1 MKYKNYSHTTKTFYG
16 IKFKPGETH
25 DVPGY
30 INDPKFVRVKGVEIS
45 DSSVQSAEP
54 VLQVKKCTPLIAG
67 SVTTKRTTRTKTT
80 TKEEELI
87 NGTDC
92 DQ

>member
-1 MKYKNYSHTTKTFYG
+1 MIYKNLSRTTKTFYG
-16 IKFKPGETH
+16 ITFKPGESH

-30 INDPKFVRVKGVEIS
+30 INCSKFVRDFRAETS
-45 DSSVQSAEP
+45 DKATQSAEQASK
-54 VLQVKKCTPLIAG
+54 LTESASQVTEPM
-67 SVTTKRTTRTKTT
+67 VTKSSARTKATK
-80 TKEEELI
+80 KEELT

>member
-1 MKYKNYSHTTKTFYG
+1 MIYKNLSRTTKTFYG
-16 IKFKPGETH
+16 ITFKPGESH

-30 INDPKFVRVKGVEIS
+30 INDPKFVRSFKVENPDKTAQSSESIS
-45 DSSVQSAEP
+45 SISEP
-54 VLQVKKCTPLIAG
+54 
-67 SVTTKRTTRTKTT
+67 VTTKRSARTKIN
-80 TKEEELI
+80 KEEELT

>member
-16 IKFKPGETH
+16 IEFKPGETH

-30 INDPKFVRVKGVEIS
+30 INDPKFVRVKDVES
-45 DSSVQSAEP
+45 FVQSAEP
-54 VLQVKKCTPLIAG
+54 VLQVEKHTPPIAE
-67 SVTTKRTTRTKTT
+67 SVTTKRTTRTKAT
-80 TKEEELI
+80 TKEEELT